1 MYVSVQAIGV
11 EEGELDAVVVLALT
25 VVMEEE
31 TVVDS
36 ATQRIWPTWRSQ
48 LASKVGFQAYNCA
61 SVMLNSVQIR

>member
-1 MYVSVQAIGV
+1 MYVSVQVFDVAV
-11 EEGELDAVVVLALT
+11 AEAELAVVLALT

-61 SVMLNSVQIR
+61 SVMLNAVQIR